1 MSRKH
6 FVAIAKA
13 IRENIREREQRH
25 AVALALLPALT
36 ASNPNF
42 SVSKFLAAAVGG

>member
-13 IRENIREREQRH
+13 IAEITDTAERCRVAESLA
-25 AVALALLPALT
+25 AVCVLANPRFDRARFLT
-36 ASNPNF
+36 AC
-42 SVSKFLAAAVGG
+42 GC